1 MSTDTHFWQ
10 NSVSCQQAVSERLSQ
25 RLFLAYFYTTASLS
39 QHLYLTCFYLIT
51 PLEAISLYL
60 CLHLF
65 QVSERKEVFSG
76 RLFSGPFFIE
86 SSSLSWASTESSP
99 WGSWEVPFSTQT
111 CKGSLHPIFQYINE
125 CGEQWQ
131 PQHQLLSNASSHQLP
146 AGLRTADHRQYHS
159 EPNVQLIFSH

>member
-25 RLFLAYFYTTASLS
+25 WLFLAYFYTTASLS

-65 QVSERKEVFSG
+65 QVSERKQAFSG
-76 RLFSGPFFIE
+76 GLFSGPFFMK
-86 SSSLSWASTESSP
+86 SLQAFPELQLKVP
-99 WGSWEVPFSTQT
+99 LEVPEKFLSPHKPAKVHYILFSNTLMNVV
-111 CKGSLHPIFQYINE
+111 SNDSPNIN
-125 CGEQWQ
+125 C
-131 PQHQLLSNASSHQLP
+131 
-146 AGLRTADHRQYHS
+146 
-159 EPNVQLIFSH
+159 